1 MKTYNLVVIGG
12 GPGGYVAAIRA
23 AKLGLSVALIEKS
36 ELGGT
41 CLNRGCIPSKT
52 LLRHS
57 EVIES
62 IKHAKSWGIETG
74 EVSFSLEKM
83 IKRKDQVIKRLRT
96 GISSLIKAGNIE
108 HYNGFGEVTTNENI
122 LVTMSDN
129 NKYELKAEK
138 MILATGS
145 EPFVPQILGIDEVEV
160 YTSDT
165 IFDITEIPNSL
176 LIIGGGIIGL
186 EFASIF
192 LSLNVDVTV
201 VELDDRI
208 VPNEDKEATEVLHKS
223 LKKKGVTILTSAK
236 VKQLSEQNKVKIA
249 SIEFNNGETK
259 ELTCDDVLV
268 AVGRKPCLSGIEG
281 LGLNMNGPFVAVN
294 DRLQT
299 NIPNIFAV
307 GDVIG
312 GWQLAHVASAEG
324 LVAAANVAN
333 ENESIDYKVVPRCIY
348 TSPEI
353 ASVGLTEDEARE
365 KGFEVKTETHH
376 NMGNGKALAM
386 DEKEGFIKIIAE
398 KTYGE
403 ILGVV
408 MVGPH
413 VTEMIS
419 EASAF
424 IYLEGTVDEMAKMIH
439 PHPSLAEGFFEAASS
454 WLGKGIH
461 K

>member
-12 GPGGYVAAIRA
+12 GPGGYVAALRA

-62 IKHAKSWGIETG
+62 IKHAKNWGIETG
-74 EVSFSLEKM
+74 ELSFSLEKM

-96 GISSLIKAGNIE
+96 GIASLIKAGNID
-108 HYNGFGEVTTNENI
+108 HYNGFGEVTSKEKI
-122 LVTMSDN
+122 LVTMSN
-129 NKYELKAEK
+129 NNQQELKAENLV
-138 MILATGS
+138 LATGS
-145 EPFVPQILGIDEVEV
+145 EPFLPPILGIDEVEV

-186 EFASIF
+186 EFACIF
-192 LSLNVDVTV
+192 SSLNVDVTV
-201 VELDDRI
+201 VELADRI
-208 VPNEDKEATEVLHKS
+208 MPNEDKDATEVLQKS
-223 LKKKGVTILTSAK
+223 LKKKGITILTSTK
-236 VKQLSEQNKVKIA
+236 VKQLSRDNQQKTVL
-249 SIEFNNGETK
+249 IELKNGQTK
-259 ELTCDDVLV
+259 QLTCNEVLV
-268 AVGRKPCLSGIEG
+268 AVGRKPCLAGIEG
-281 LGLNMNGPFVAVN
+281 LDLTMNGPFVAVN
-294 DRLQT
+294 DRLET
-299 NIPNIFAV
+299 NFPNIYAV
-307 GDVIG
+307 GDLVG

-333 ENESIDYKVVPRCIY
+333 QNEKIDYKVVPRCIY
-348 TSPEI
+348 TSPEV

-365 KGFEVKTETHH
+365 KEFEVKIETYH
-376 NMGNGKALAM
+376 NIGNGKALAM
-386 DEKEGFIKIIAE
+386 DEKEGFIKIIAD

-424 IYLEGTVDEMAKMIH
+424 IYLEGTVDELAKMIH
-439 PHPSLAEGFFEAASS
+439 PHPTLAEGFFEAASS